1 MLKFRID
8 GHITHGNHY
17 NVAWRTNANMGSA
30 ITNYEIDA
38 NIFSCCRICLFASY
52 CYAPG
57 VLRVILKNLKTE
69 K

>member
-1 MLKFRID
+1 MEI
-8 GHITHGNHY
+8 HY
-17 NVAWRTNANMGSA
+17 NVTWRTNATMGSA
-30 ITNYEIDA
+30 ITNYEVDA